1 MAQYF
6 KAVEERKPAEE
17 KSINKRWYKVTLG
30 LLKVIPMLLATCDA
44 LNTLTCLL
52 GYNFIIFSFI
62 GGVSF
67 LTLAFLYL
75 VSYVFRFCI
84 YHRMS
89 LHYVLVNNIIST
101 LEFTVGLPVDFL
113 GLCCIFSVNFCIFL
127 FLILYFRK
135 KEKLKLC

>member
-1 MAQYF
+1 MAQNS
-6 KAVEERKPAEE
+6 AVVERRKPAEE
-17 KSINKRWYKVTLG
+17 RRIDKRWYKVTLG

-52 GYNFIIFSFI
+52 GYDLVVLSFI

-84 YHRMS
+84 YHRMF

-101 LEFTVGLPVDFL
+101 LEFTIGLPINFL
-113 GLCCIFSVNFCIFL
+113 GLCCIFSVNFCVFL
-127 FLILYFRK
+127 FLILYFHQKERK
-135 KEKLKLC
+135 KI